1 MDQPS
6 AKSST
11 SFRTASGLNPYNGV
25 FGKDALIHLLKRS
38 GFGAKPSDIQA
49 LSGLSLAQVIAKIL
63 TLPSSAPTPPV
74 NVYNDANYTDPDVP
88 YGQTWINAPY
98 TDGTANYWREVSF
111 KAWWTGLMIQE
122 EQSCIEKMVLFWH
135 NHFSTQLVEI
145 GYARYAYL
153 NNTLIRNR
161 ALGNFKT
168 LVKEITLDAAMLNY
182 LNGQYNTKTAPD
194 ENYARELQELFTLG
208 KGPNSQYT
216 EDDVKAAARVLT
228 GYRINGQAQGF
239 FDSTRHDTANKQFSS
254 FYGNTV
260 IGGKSGAA
268 GATELDELLNM
279 IFASDEVALYIC
291 RRIYRYFVYYEIDA
305 ATENNVIAPLAA
317 IFRQNNYEIK
327 PVLAALFASE
337 HFFDPLNRGCVI
349 KSPVEL
355 TVGLCREFEVGF
367 PNINTNAKN
376 AYYMWGYVQSVAS
389 NLQQN
394 IGDPPNVAGW
404 PAYYQAPQFYEIWIN
419 ADTLPKRNQFTDR
432 LVGSGYTRNGST
444 ILIDPIAF
452 ADGLSNPADPNVLI
466 NDSLAML
473 YSIPVSQALKD
484 FLKTILLSGQSTD
497 IYWTSAWTDY
507 KNNQSNASFY
517 KIVLTRLLAFY
528 KYLMNLA
535 EYQLT

>member
-507 KNNQSNASFY
+507 KNNPSNASFY

>member
-6 AKSST
+6 AKTSA
-11 SFRTASGLNPYNGV
+11 SFRTASGLNPYTGV
-25 FGKDALIHLLKRS
+25 FSKDALIHLLKRS

-49 LSGLSLAQVIAKIL
+49 LSGLSLSQVIAKIL
-63 TLPSSAPTPPV
+63 TQPSSAPTPPI

-111 KAWWTGLMIQE
+111 KAWWTGLMVQE
-122 EQSCIEKMVLFWH
+122 EQSCLEKMVLFWH

-145 GYARYAYL
+145 GYARYAYI
-153 NNTLIRNR
+153 NNALIRNR
-161 ALGNFKT
+161 AFGNFKT
-168 LVKEITLDAAMLNY
+168 LVKEITLDPAMLNY

-228 GYRINGQAQGF
+228 GYRINGQAQSF
-239 FDSTRHDTANKQFSS
+239 FDSSRHDTANKQFSS
-254 FYGNTV
+254 FFGNTI
-260 IGGKSGAA
+260 IGGKTGAA

-279 IFASDEVALYIC
+279 IFANDEVALYIC

-355 TVGLCREFEVGF
+355 TVGLCREFEVDF

-376 AYYMWGYVQSVAS
+376 AYYMWGYVQSTAS

-404 PAYYQAPQFYEIWIN
+404 PAYYQEPQFYEIWIN

-452 ADGLSNPADPNVLI
+452 VDGLSNPADPNVLI

-507 KNNQSNASFY
+507 KNNPSNASFY

>member
-1 MDQPS
+1 MEQPF

-11 SFRTASGLNPYNGV
+11 SYRTSSGLNPYTGV
-25 FGKDALIHLLKRS
+25 FGKDALIQLLKRS
-38 GFGAKPSDIQA
+38 GFGAKPVDIQA
-49 LSGLSLAQVIAKIL
+49 LSGLSLAQVITKIL
-63 TLPSSAPTPPV
+63 TQSSSAPKPPI
-74 NVYNDANYTDPDVP
+74 NVYNDANYTDPSVP

-98 TDGTANYWREVSF
+98 TDGTANNRREVSF
-111 KAWWTGLMIQE
+111 KSWWTGLMIQE
-122 EQSCIEKMVLFWH
+122 KQSCLEKMVLFWH
-135 NHFSTQLVEI
+135 NHFSTQILEI
-145 GYARYAYL
+145 GNARYAYL
-153 NNTLIRNR
+153 NNALIRNR

-168 LVKEITLDAAMLNY
+168 LVKEITLDAAMLKY

-239 FDSTRHDTANKQFSS
+239 FDSTRHDTTNKQFSS

-268 GATELDELLNM
+268 GATELDELINM
-279 IFASDEVALYIC
+279 IFASNEVALYMC
-291 RRIYRYFVYYEIDA
+291 RQIYRYFVYYEIDA
-305 ATENNVIAPLAA
+305 ATENNVIVPLAI

-355 TVGLCREFEVGF
+355 TVGLCREFEIDF
-367 PNINTNAKN
+367 PDKNTNAKN
-376 AYYMWGYVQSVAS
+376 AYYMWGYIQSTAS

-419 ADTLPKRNQFTDR
+419 ADTLPKRNQFTDG

-452 ADGLSNPADPNVLI
+452 ADGLSNPADPNALI
-466 NDSLAML
+466 TDSLAML

-497 IYWTSAWTDY
+497 IYWTIAWTDY
-507 KNNQSNASFY
+507 KNNPSNASFY

>member
-1 MDQPS
+1 MDQPF
-6 AKSST
+6 AKSSI
-11 SFRTASGLNPYNGV
+11 SYRTASGLNPYSGV

-38 GFGAKPSDIQA
+38 GFGAKPVDIQA
-49 LSGLSLAQVIAKIL
+49 LSGLSLAQVITKIL
-63 TLPSSAPTPPV
+63 TQPSSAPTPPV

-111 KAWWTGLMIQE
+111 KSWWTGLMIQE

-135 NHFSTQLVEI
+135 NHFSTQVIEI

-208 KGPNSQYT
+208 KGPNSKYT

-228 GYRINGQAQGF
+228 GYRINAQAQGY
-239 FDSTRHDTANKQFSS
+239 FDSTRHDTTNKQFSS
-254 FYGNTV
+254 FFGNTI

-305 ATENNVIAPLAA
+305 ATESNVIAPLAA

-355 TVGLCREFEVGF
+355 TVGLCREFEVDF
-367 PNINTNAKN
+367 PDKNTNAQN
-376 AYYMWGYVQSVAS
+376 AYYMWGYVQWVAS

-432 LVGSGYTRNGST
+432 FVGSGYTRNGST

-452 ADGLSNPADPNVLI
+452 ADGLSNPADPNALI
-466 NDSLAML
+466 TDSLAML

-507 KNNQSNASFY
+507 KNNPSNASFY

>member
-1 MDQPS
+1 MEHLS

-11 SFRTASGLNPYNGV
+11 TYRTASGLNPYTGV

-38 GFGAKPSDIQA
+38 GFGAKPTDIQA
-49 LSGLSLAQVIAKIL
+49 LSGLSLAQVITKIL
-63 TLPSSAPTPPV
+63 TVPSSAPTPPI

-122 EQSCIEKMVLFWH
+122 EQSCLEKMVLFWH
-135 NHFSTQLVEI
+135 NHFATQLVEI
-145 GYARYAYL
+145 GYARYAYI
-153 NNTLIRNR
+153 NNALIRNR

-168 LVKEITLDAAMLNY
+168 LVKEITLDPAMLNY

-228 GYRINGQAQGF
+228 GYRINAQAQGF
-239 FDSTRHDTANKQFSS
+239 FDPNRHDTANKQFSS
-254 FYGNTV
+254 FFGNTI

-279 IFASDEVALYIC
+279 IFASNEVALYIC

-305 ATENNVIAPLAA
+305 ATENNVIVPLAA

-327 PVLAALFASE
+327 PVLAALFSSE
-337 HFFDPLNRGCVI
+337 HFFDPLNKGCVI

-355 TVGLCREFEVGF
+355 TVGMCREFEVDF
-367 PNINTNAKN
+367 PNKTTNALN
-376 AYYMWGYVQSVAS
+376 DFYMCGYVQSVAS

-404 PAYYQAPQFYEIWIN
+404 PAYYQEPQFYEIWIN

-432 LVGSGYTRNGST
+432 FAGSGYTRNGST

-452 ADGLSNPADPNVLI
+452 ADGLSNPADPNALI
-466 NDSLAML
+466 ADSLAIM

-484 FLKTILLSGQSTD
+484 FLKSILLSGQSTD

-507 KNNQSNASFY
+507 KNSPSNASFY
-517 KIVLTRLLAFY
+517 KIVLTRLLSFY

>member
-1 MDQPS
+1 MEHPS
-6 AKSST
+6 VKSSA
-11 SFRTASGLNPYNGV
+11 SFRTASGLNPYSGV
-25 FGKDALIHLLKRS
+25 FSKDALIHLLKRS
-38 GFGAKPSDIQA
+38 GFGAKPSDIRA
-49 LSGLSLAQVIAKIL
+49 LSGLSLAQVITKIL
-63 TLPSSAPTPPV
+63 TEPSSAPTPPV
-74 NVYNDANYTDPDVP
+74 NVYNDANYIDPDVP

-111 KAWWTGLMIQE
+111 KAWWTGLLIQE
-122 EQSCIEKMVLFWH
+122 EQSCMEKMVLFWH
-135 NHFSTQLVEI
+135 NHFSTEILEI
-145 GYARYAYL
+145 GYARYAYI
-153 NNTLIRNR
+153 NNALIRNR

-168 LVKEITLDAAMLNY
+168 LVKEITLDPAMLNY

-228 GYRINGQAQGF
+228 GYRINAQAQGF

-254 FYGNTV
+254 FFGNTI

-279 IFASDEVALYIC
+279 IFASNEVALYIC

-305 ATENNVIAPLAA
+305 ATENNVIVPLAA

-355 TVGLCREFEVGF
+355 TVGMCREFEVDF
-367 PNINTNAKN
+367 PNKSTNTLN

-432 LVGSGYTRNGST
+432 FAGSGYTRNGST

-452 ADGLSNPADPNVLI
+452 ADGLSNPADPNALI
-466 NDSLAML
+466 ADSLAIM

-484 FLKTILLSGQSTD
+484 FLKSILLSGQSTD

-507 KNNQSNASFY
+507 KNNPSNASFY
-517 KIVLTRLLAFY
+517 KIVLTRLLSFY